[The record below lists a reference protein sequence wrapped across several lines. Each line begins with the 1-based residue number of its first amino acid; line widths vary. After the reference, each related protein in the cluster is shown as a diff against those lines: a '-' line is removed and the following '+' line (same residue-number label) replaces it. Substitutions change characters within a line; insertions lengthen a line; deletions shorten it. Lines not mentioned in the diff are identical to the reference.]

1 LYNVKPAEERD
12 VDSFVDLAVKFTP
25 YLLTGAIIT
34 LQLTFLSLAV
44 SIPLGLIVAFMGLA
58 RSRIIH
64 GIARFYVEIIR
75 GTPALLQLFI
85 VYFGLTSW
93 GIRLNPIPAAT
104 LTLGVIGGAYVS
116 EIFRAGIESVD
127 RGQIEAA
134 RAIGMRNPQIMRR
147 IVLPQAMQLV
157 LPPLTNFLIAL
168 IKDTSLALTI
178 SVPELMYRAYDV
190 ASQTFR
196 SMEIYSVAGVIYL
209 AFCVPLSLLVR
220 RLERRGAAR

>member
-1 LYNVKPAEERD
+1 ME
-12 VDSFVDLAVKFTP
+12 SFIELAVKYTP
-25 YLLTGAIIT
+25 YILTGAVIT
-34 LQLTFLSLAV
+34 LKLTVFSLAV
-44 SIPLGLIVAFMGLA
+44 SLPLGLAVALMGLSG
-58 RSRIIH
+58 SRTVR
-64 GIARFYVEIIR
+64 GIALFYVELIR

-93 GIRLNPIPAAT
+93 GIRLDPIPAAT
-104 LTLGVIGGAYVS
+104 ITLGLIGGAYVS

-134 RAIGMRNPQIMRR
+134 RAIGMRGPQIMRR
-147 IVLPQAMQLV
+147 IILPQAMQLV
-157 LPPLTNFLIAL
+157 IPPLTNFLIAL

-196 SMEIYSVAGVIYL
+196 SMEVYAIAGVIYL
-209 AFCVPLSLLVR
+209 AFCVPLSFLVR
-220 RLERRGAAR
+220 RLERRGRVR